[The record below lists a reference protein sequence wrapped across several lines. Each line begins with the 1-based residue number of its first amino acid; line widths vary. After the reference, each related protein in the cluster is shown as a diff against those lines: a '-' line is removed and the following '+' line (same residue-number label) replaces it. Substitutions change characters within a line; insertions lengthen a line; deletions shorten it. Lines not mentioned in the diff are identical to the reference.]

1 MWICDSLLT
10 VTTIN
15 NMGFIENNVV
25 ENKKKC
31 KMLSLVFDRNSTYLK
46 T

>member
-1 MWICDSLLT
+1 MWKCDSLLT

-25 ENKKKC
+25 ENKE
-31 KMLSLVFDRNSTYLK
+31 KM
-46 T
+46 